1 MSTPML
7 PTSPDTTASARA
19 GAATAAGPEQRT
31 YLVRTLGC
39 QMNVHDSEHM
49 AGMLE
54 QAGYSRASGEDE
66 ANNQA
71 DVVVINTCA
80 VRENAAT
87 RLYGNLGQL
96 AGIKAQR
103 PGMQIAVGGCLAQKD
118 RGTIVEKAPWVD
130 VVFGTHNLDALPV
143 LLDRARHNEEAEVEI
158 AESLQV
164 FPSTLPTRRE
174 SVYAGWVSISVGC
187 NNTCTFCIVPHL
199 RGKERDRRPGEVLA
213 EVEALVAAG
222 AVEVTL
228 LGQNV
233 NSYGV
238 EFGDRGAFAKLLR
251 ACGRIEGLERVRFTS
266 PHPAAFTDDVIEA
279 MAETPNVMPQ
289 LHMPLQSGSDR
300 VLRAM
305 RRSYRS
311 AKFLGILDR
320 VRATMPEAAITTDI
334 IVGFP
339 GETEEDFAETLRV
352 VEESRFSSAYMF
364 QYSQRPGTPAAT
376 MEGQLPKEVVQE
388 RFERL
393 LALQERISAEESRS
407 QVGRTLEVLVAEGTG
422 KKDDAT
428 HRLSG
433 RARDNR
439 LVHFALPGADAGPED
454 TAGVA
459 ALPSEPAG
467 LDDPRLAD
475 AADLDPRLPR
485 PGDMVTVT
493 VTHAAPHHLIA
504 DSATGG
510 PTGFSVRRTRSGDAW
525 AARER
530 ARLGGGDDDHGH
542 GTPAPDGPVTLG
554 MPTIGPR

>member
-1 MSTPML
+1 MSTTTFPRADM
-7 PTSPDTTASARA
+7 PTDPQIVTSAGSVSAGTATIDRA
-19 GAATAAGPEQRT
+19 RT
-31 YLVRTLGC
+31 YVVRTLGC

-54 QAGYSRASGEDE
+54 QAGYVRASKEDDA
-66 ANNQA
+66 ANAA

-96 AGIKAQR
+96 ASLKAAR

-118 RGTIVEKAPWVD
+118 RGEIVAKAPYVD

-143 LLDRARHNEEAEVEI
+143 LLERARHNARAEVEI

-199 RGKERDRRPGEVLA
+199 RGKERDRRPGEILA
-213 EVEALVAAG
+213 EVQALVDGG

-251 ACGRIEGLERVRFTS
+251 ACGQIEGLERVRFTS
-266 PHPAAFTDDVIEA
+266 PHPAAFTDDVIAA
-279 MAETPNVMPQ
+279 MAETPNVMPS

-311 AKFLGILDR
+311 EKFLGILDR
-320 VRATMPEAAITTDI
+320 VRAAIPDAAITTDI

-339 GETEEDFAETLRV
+339 GETEEDFEETMRV
-352 VEESRFSSAYMF
+352 VEASRFSSAFTF
-364 QYSQRPGTPAAT
+364 QYSPRPGTPAAT
-376 MEGQLPKEVVQE
+376 MDGQLPKEVVQA

-393 LALQERISAEESRS
+393 LALQERVSAEEAAK
-407 QVGRTLEVLVAEGTG
+407 QAGRRLELLVIEGSG
-422 KKDDAT
+422 KKDGAT
-428 HRLSG
+428 QRISG
-433 RARDNR
+433 RAPDNR
-439 LVHFALPGADAGPED
+439 LVHFALPDD
-454 TAGVA
+454 VA
-459 ALPSEPAG
+459 AAAPTGAPTSLT
-467 LDDPRLAD
+467 DPRLGPVHE
-475 AADLDPRLPR
+475 LDPRLPR
-485 PGDMVTVT
+485 PGDMVTAV

-504 DSATGG
+504 DSAVTGG
-510 PTGFSVRRTRSGDAW
+510 TYAVRRTRSGDAW
-525 AARER
+525 AQREA
-530 ARLGGGDDDHGH
+530 ARLGGGEDSHGH
-542 GTPAPDGPVTLG
+542 GTPAPAGPVTLG
-554 MPTIGPR
+554 MPSLRR

>member
-1 MSTPML
+1 MSTTMPSPRETATSL
-7 PTSPDTTASARA
+7 PSDGA
-19 GAATAAGPEQRT
+19 GRT
-31 YLVRTLGC
+31 YMVRTLGC

-54 QAGYSRASGEDE
+54 QAGYTRATAADE
-66 ANNQA
+66 AASNA

-96 AGIKAQR
+96 AGLKAER

-118 RGTIVEKAPWVD
+118 RGEIVDKAPWVD

-143 LLDRARHNEEAEVEI
+143 LLERARHNEAAQVEI

-213 EVEALVAAG
+213 EVQALVDAG

-311 AKFLGILDR
+311 SKFLGILER
-320 VRATMPEAAITTDI
+320 VRAALPDAAITTDI

-352 VEESRFSSAYMF
+352 VEESRFSSAFMF
-364 QYSQRPGTPAAT
+364 QYSPRPGTPAAE
-376 MEGQLPKEVVQE
+376 MDDQLPKEVVQE
-388 RFERL
+388 RFDRL
-393 LALQERISAEESRS
+393 LALQERISAEESAR
-407 QVGRTLEVLVAEGTG
+407 QTGRTLEVLVSEGSG
-422 KKDDAT
+422 KKDGAT

-433 RARDNR
+433 RAPDNR
-439 LVHFALPGADAGPED
+439 LVHLAVP
-454 TAGVA
+454 AGV
-459 ALPSEPAG
+459 LPEGG
-467 LDDPRLAD
+467 LADQPVSLEDPRLAEVG
-475 AADLDPRLPR
+475 ALDPSLPR
-485 PGDMVTVT
+485 PGDMVTVE
-493 VTHAAPHHLIA
+493 VTRAAPHHLIA
-504 DSATGG
+504 DSALGG
-510 PTGFSVRRTRSGDAW
+510 GTYAVRRTRSGDAW
-525 AARER
+525 AQRET
-530 ARLGGGDDDHGH
+530 ARLGGGHDDHGH
-542 GTPAPDGPVTLG
+542 GGGDPGGPVTLG
-554 MPTIGPR
+554 MPTLRR